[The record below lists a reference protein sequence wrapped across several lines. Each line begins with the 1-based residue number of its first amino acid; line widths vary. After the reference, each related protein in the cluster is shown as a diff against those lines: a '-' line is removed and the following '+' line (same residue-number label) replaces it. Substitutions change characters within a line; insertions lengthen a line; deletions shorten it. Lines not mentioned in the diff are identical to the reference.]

1 MNSICNVLLVG
12 LGITIAACVGMAA
25 ESKAEKTEM
34 LKAVVHVNFSEA
46 ARQEAGLKNIENI
59 LKEVADAQIEVVC
72 HGEGLSMLNTKESQH
87 SDLVKSLIKRG
98 VGFVACENT
107 MKKKS
112 VTKSDLIE
120 GSSTVPSGAVEVIR
134 KQSAGYGYFRP

>member
-1 MNSICNVLLVG
+1 MNRTCNSLLVS
-12 LGITIAACVGMAA
+12 LGITIAACIGVAA
-25 ESKAEKTEM
+25 EPKTEKSEM
-34 LKAVVHVNFSEA
+34 LKAVVHVSFSEA
-46 ARQEAGLKNIENI
+46 PRQEAGLKNIENI

-72 HGEGLSMLNTKESQH
+72 HGEGLSMLNTKETQH
-87 SDLVKSLIKRG
+87 SDLVKSLMKRG

-107 MKKKS
+107 TKKKS

>member
-1 MNSICNVLLVG
+1 MNRTCNAMLVS
-12 LGITIAACVGMAA
+12 LGISIAACVGLAA
-25 ESKAEKTEM
+25 ELPAEKPEM
-34 LKAVVHVNFSEA
+34 FKAVVHVNFSETD
-46 ARQEAGLKNIENI
+46 RQEAGLKNIENI

-72 HGEGLSMLNTKESQH
+72 HGEGLSMLHTKETKH
-87 SDLVKSLIKRG
+87 SELVKSLLKRG
-98 VGFVACENT
+98 VSFVACENT

>member
-12 LGITIAACVGMAA
+12 LGITFAACVGMAA
-25 ESKAEKTEM
+25 ESKAEKAEM

>member
-1 MNSICNVLLVG
+1 MNRTCNSLLVS
-12 LGITIAACVGMAA
+12 LGFTIAACMVVAA
-25 ESKAEKTEM
+25 EPKTEKPEM

-59 LKEVADAQIEVVC
+59 LKEAADAQIEVVC

-87 SDLVKSLIKRG
+87 SDLVKSLMKRG

-120 GSSTVPSGAVEVIR
+120 GSATVPSGAVEVIR
-134 KQSAGYGYFRP
+134 KQGAGYGYFRP